1 MLWTGDFI
9 DGDEAERIGLVN
21 KALPADELMPHALAM
36 AERLA
41 TGPIQSIR
49 AIKRAVR
56 AGQSSDLSTS
66 LDIGASNYGILA
78 MGEDHHEA
86 VDAFLEKR
94 APNFEG
100 TSS

>member
-1 MLWTGDFI
+1 MPLF
-9 DGDEAERIGLVN
+9 ALVLLTLCSCTDTPPPYQ
-21 KALPADELMPHALAM
+21 APGTARM

-41 TGPIQSIR
+41 TGPIPSIR